1 MGVATTF
8 RLDFAK
14 RKRLTPSASEL
25 EFAAILIA
33 TGLERLS
40 SAAILFQFLG
50 LARKKCA
57 DANWRPSAKRTSSN
71 SGGHLQILSIS
82 RSYQL
87 QPARIASARTSNWF
101 AMVPRKRPPAS
112 IRRQVAIK
120 VARGRLI
127 ATRRRKA

>member
-1 MGVATTF
+1 MGIATTF
-8 RLDFAK
+8 RLAFAK
-14 RKRLTPSASEL
+14 RNKLTPSASEL
-25 EFAAILIA
+25 EFVAILIA
-33 TGLERLS
+33 SGLERPSL
-40 SAAILFQFLG
+40 AAILFQFVPLV
-50 LARKKCA
+50 RKKCA
-57 DANWRPSAKRTSSN
+57 DANWRPSPRRTSSN
-71 SGGHLQILSIS
+71 SGGHLEILSIS

-112 IRRQVAIK
+112 KRRQVAIK